1 MEGWLA
7 IRDEAAGCGTGLSLR
22 LEPGS
27 RLLTV
32 LSPHTL
38 KAPFVLNPAGASVY
52 TIDMRMRLFVSLV
65 VVLCRSHHLVLP
77 PTSSR
82 LPSFQKGGGPPPAI
96 TPEDPSQS
104 GGPAIPPS
112 KMDPGIE
119 RRPSGIPDPRSAV
132 SPPNVDP
139 KMSVN
144 PATAPPA
151 KDALKPRKGEEPQD
165 KRPSR

>member
-1 MEGWLA
+1 
-7 IRDEAAGCGTGLSLR
+7 
-22 LEPGS
+22 
-27 RLLTV
+27 
-32 LSPHTL
+32 
-38 KAPFVLNPAGASVY
+38 
-52 TIDMRMRLFVSLV
+52 MRLITGLV
-65 VVLCRSHHLVLP
+65 VVLLESSLSFAADVIPPAQLP
-77 PTSSR
+77 E
-82 LPSFQKGGGPPPAI
+82 KGAGPPPAT

-119 RRPSGIPDPRSAV
+119 RRPSGTPDPRSAV

-144 PATAPPA
+144 PETAPPA
-151 KDALKPRKGEEPQD
+151 KDALKPRRGEEPQD